1 MSEKTLKNIFGALG
15 VLLVFWAISTLIS
28 NRGGQG
34 HPGEAN
40 IAEALEDLDATT
52 VETVEIQGPTH
63 NLTLE
68 KSSGVWTTDGYP
80 ADSSGL
86 NLLWRALS
94 EAQVERL
101 ASSNPENH
109 TRMGLSPDSAWTLEL
124 TRTNGSTSTLLV
136 GKSGPTFPSTFV
148 RIPGRNDVVVI
159 SQDLRTPVTRT
170 LSMWRDRTV
179 FQADTSAVAQVVI
192 ERDGSS
198 YTVERGDST
207 WTLDGEPANRMAI
220 MNLTQ
225 ELNHFLASGF
235 LEEIEPSEANPKRV
249 TALDASGDTLATV
262 LITGNE
268 AGLQARIPSNDVV
281 FLVSDYQVRRIAPE
295 LVTLRPE
302 ANPDS

>member
-1 MSEKTLKNIFGALG
+1 MSKKTLKNIFGALG
-15 VLLVFWAISTLIS
+15 ILLVLWAISALIS
-28 NRGGQG
+28 SRGGRG
-34 HPGEAN
+34 RPGDAD
-40 IAEALEDLDATT
+40 IVAALEDLDATT

-68 KSSGVWTTDGYP
+68 QSAGVWTIDDYP

-109 TRMGLSPDSAWTLEL
+109 ARMGLSLDSAWTLEL

-148 RIPGRNDVVVI
+148 RLPGQNDVVVI
-159 SQDLRTPVTRT
+159 SQDLRTPVTRA
-170 LSMWRDRTV
+170 LFMWRDRTV
-179 FQADTSAVAQVVI
+179 IRVDTSAVAQVVI

-198 YTVERGDST
+198 YTVEKADSA

-220 MNLTQ
+220 VNLTQ
-225 ELNHFLASGF
+225 ELSHFLASSF

-262 LITGNE
+262 LFTGE
-268 AGLQARIPSNDVV
+268 ETSLQARIPGNDMV
-281 FLVSDYQVRRIAPE
+281 FVVSDYQVRRIAPE
-295 LVTLRPE
+295 LATLRPE
-302 ANPDS
+302 ANPGT

>member
-1 MSEKTLKNIFGALG
+1 
-15 VLLVFWAISTLIS
+15 
-28 NRGGQG
+28 
-34 HPGEAN
+34 
-40 IAEALEDLDATT
+40 
-52 VETVEIQGPTH
+52 
-63 NLTLE
+63 
-68 KSSGVWTTDGYP
+68 
-80 ADSSGL
+80 
-86 NLLWRALS
+86 
-94 EAQVERL
+94 
-101 ASSNPENH
+101 
-109 TRMGLSPDSAWTLEL
+109 
-124 TRTNGSTSTLLV
+124 
-136 GKSGPTFPSTFV
+136 
-148 RIPGRNDVVVI
+148 
-159 SQDLRTPVTRT
+159 
-170 LSMWRDRTV
+170 MWRDRTV